1 MKESKITISFQG
13 DRFGGALDGAAKMF
27 SKAFDQGLTPNEFVT
42 DMRKQ
47 HKLIMGIGHRVK
59 SVSRKNFFVTSSY
72 KNFRSTIL
80 TSELKFSKNSSWRI
94 SHRIHFYLML

>member
-1 MKESKITISFQG
+1 MVINNIFQG

-59 SVSRKNFFVTSSY
+59 SVSRKKFFRDVV
-72 KNFRSTIL
+72 I
-80 TSELKFSKNSSWRI
+80 
-94 SHRIHFYLML
+94 